1 MVNQRETVLLYL
13 GQMFGLF
20 LSGRELLFCY
30 GVSLLVL
37 LGTLLLKCFM

>member
-1 MVNQRETVLLYL
+1 MLCL

-20 LSGRELLFCY
+20 LSGLELLFCH

-37 LGTLLLKCFM
+37 RGTLLLKCFM